1 MPPPY
6 PSSEL
11 NPTVA
16 RRRKQKLYVGD
27 KIEVPVGFL
36 GGARR
41 TLRGAL
47 GRGQAPQQPP
57 SQRELSGGAA
67 GTAGVAAVAV
77 GVAAAGAWAAR
88 RYAAD
93 PQRKLNAAA
102 RELERKKRS
111 AAVSAAA
118 AAQRT
123 AEARALQRR
132 VAEGAKQ
139 DPEPR
144 AGSGTRRE
152 EATAAL
158 EEALRAGKDKA
169 RQAAE
174 RLSNAQ
180 AAAAEAKVSEQAQ
193 VARME
198 AAMQRSAAERRAAE
212 EMLRKEARVA
222 QLRSEAAAEDA
233 QAQLVE
239 VERTRREEAAKL
251 KEAASELADR
261 VAALENELSAAQS
274 AVAEAAR
281 SAADTQRD
289 LENELSAA
297 QSAVAEA
304 ARSAADTQRDLD
316 AREAATLSLRK
327 EQLRASEAESQL
339 ASLRA
344 AEREAASTRSALFKE
359 LRLEVDAVQAENAEL
374 KAQLAQRTEV
384 DRAAL
389 ERAAGGGSS
398 GAAAADAAARAD
410 ALASK
415 LRVDAA
421 KRQAKGLRLRDEVS
435 GAARVADLDAT
446 GGKAFDLRAEIAA
459 RVQGLMKKQDDIK

>member
-6 PSSEL
+6 PSPEL

-289 LENELSAA
+289 L
-297 QSAVAEA
+297 
-304 ARSAADTQRDLD
+304 D

-374 KAQLAQRTEV
+374 KAQLAQRTEG

>member
-1 MPPPY
+1 
-6 PSSEL
+6 
-11 NPTVA
+11 
-16 RRRKQKLYVGD
+16 
-27 KIEVPVGFL
+27 
-36 GGARR
+36 
-41 TLRGAL
+41 
-47 GRGQAPQQPP
+47 
-57 SQRELSGGAA
+57 
-67 GTAGVAAVAV
+67 
-77 GVAAAGAWAAR
+77 
-88 RYAAD
+88 
-93 PQRKLNAAA
+93 
-102 RELERKKRS
+102 
-111 AAVSAAA
+111 
-118 AAQRT
+118 
-123 AEARALQRR
+123 
-132 VAEGAKQ
+132 
-139 DPEPR
+139 
-144 AGSGTRRE
+144 
-152 EATAAL
+152 
-158 EEALRAGKDKA
+158 
-169 RQAAE
+169 
-174 RLSNAQ
+174 
-180 AAAAEAKVSEQAQ
+180 
-193 VARME
+193 ME

-289 LENELSAA
+289 L
-297 QSAVAEA
+297 
-304 ARSAADTQRDLD
+304 D

-374 KAQLAQRTEV
+374 KAQLAERTEG